1 MNIIVDDPVHYPK
14 GADVPVM
21 VWSKQSGFRPN
32 CVVMSERLFVLL
44 GGKLPEKS
52 PRFRPFGVRRLRT
65 KVRVKP

>member
-21 VWSKQSGFRPN
+21 VWSKQSGCRPN
-32 CVVMSERLFVLL
+32 CVVMSERLLTLL

-52 PRFRPFGVRRLRT
+52 RRFRPFGVRRLRT
-65 KVRVKP
+65 KVRVKQ